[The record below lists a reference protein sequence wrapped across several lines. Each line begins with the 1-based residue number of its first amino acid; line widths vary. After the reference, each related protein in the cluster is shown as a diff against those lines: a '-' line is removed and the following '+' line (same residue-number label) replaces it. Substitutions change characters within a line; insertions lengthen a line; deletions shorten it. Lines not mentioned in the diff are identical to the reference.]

1 MPYNALIFCI
11 YAQRAVKMWENKA
24 VTDLATEVYMDTE
37 VFTEIVD
44 GIAFSGSQC
53 HLDSSFVKDSE
64 KMAKTDITDLL
75 SEYTSK
81 YYDFADNYK
90 VHVSENLP
98 HGLST
103 LRDSLIMQD
112 KIISEA
118 ID

>member
-1 MPYNALIFCI
+1 M
-11 YAQRAVKMWENKA
+11 
-24 VTDLATEVYMDTE
+24 ATEVYMDTE

-44 GIAFSGSQC
+44 GIALRGHQC
-53 HLDSSFVKDSE
+53 HLDSSFAKESE

-75 SEYTSK
+75 SEYASK
-81 YYDFADNYK
+81 YYDLADNYK